1 MSDIY
6 WDDQFKNRC
15 SAHSEQ
21 NDTISLDFIKNSK
34 EKFLKRIKKAESI
47 IEIGCGTGEL
57 LHHIYHRFN
66 KNLMGLDVSQEA
78 IEFAKRTYSQIEF
91 KQFDVLKQDI
101 EKKYDLAICS
111 NVLEHFKDPFV
122 LIDKI
127 LSFSNSLICLVPY
140 KQPVTDHYEYEGGA
154 GHVFMFDESSFAKY
168 SVLDSFIFKTNG
180 WQHSALGEEPKQF
193 AVLIEKKL

>member
-1 MSDIY
+1 MSNY
-6 WDDQFKNRC
+6 WDYQFKNRY

-21 NDTISLDFIKNSK
+21 NNTISLDFIKNSK
-34 EKFLKRIKKAESI
+34 EKFLKRIKKADSI
-47 IEIGCGTGEL
+47 IEIGCGTGEFL
-57 LHHIYHRFN
+57 NHIYHRFN
-66 KNLMGLDVSQEA
+66 KNLLGVDVSEEA
-78 IEFAKRTYSQIEF
+78 IAFAKQNYNQIEF
-91 KQFDVLKQDI
+91 KKLNVLNEDV

-154 GHVFMFDESSFAKY
+154 GHVFMFEESSFGKY
-168 SVLDSFIFKTNG
+168 SILDSFIFQTNG
-180 WQHSALGEEPKQF
+180 WQHSSSGEEPRQF
-193 AVLIEKKL
+193 AALIEKKI